1 MRCGDRNP
9 ILLCPIHMDGGRGH
23 NKPRSR
29 NPLMQ
34 CCMLD
39 SCVSNGRHHHHEQL
53 RYSQLMLKNIKI
65 PSSYY
70 TSTDPKYLSADI
82 IKNLTSMSG
91 TGERKLVTVSRSSSN
106 VSVRQAQHVKLRTSS
121 LVTRSQSFSDQNNRV
136 SRKPSSEPVRYS
148 YGDKLSRVQQ
158 SDARQ
163 RPVII
168 PSINYQLAPTLSNK
182 SLLPWEYKV
191 AGIGMCWQGESCKHG
206 RLLDTQ
212 ILHGSKK
219 DRNNENQSSSLYV
232 LIIFHFMKV
241 CSVRH

>member
-1 MRCGDRNP
+1 
-9 ILLCPIHMDGGRGH
+9 
-23 NKPRSR
+23 
-29 NPLMQ
+29 MQ

-53 RYSQLMLKNIKI
+53 RHSQLMMKNIKI

-91 TGERKLVTVSRSSSN
+91 TGDKRLVTVSRSSSN
-106 VSVRQAQHVKLRTSS
+106 ISVRQAQHVKLRTSS
-121 LVTRSQSFSDQNNRV
+121 FVTRSQSFSDQINRV
-136 SRKPSSEPVRYS
+136 PRKLSSEPVRYR

-158 SDARQ
+158 KPA
-163 RPVII
+163 II

-191 AGIGMCWQGESCKHG
+191 AGIGMCWQGESCRYG

-212 ILHGSKK
+212 ILPWFKK
-219 DRNNENQSSSLYV
+219 G
-232 LIIFHFMKV
+232 
-241 CSVRH
+241 